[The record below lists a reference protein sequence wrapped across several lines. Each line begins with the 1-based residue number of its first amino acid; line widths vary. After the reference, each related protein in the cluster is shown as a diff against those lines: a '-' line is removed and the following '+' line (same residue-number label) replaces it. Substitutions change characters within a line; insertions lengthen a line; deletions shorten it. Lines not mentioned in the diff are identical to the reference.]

1 MFFDCNIC
9 VVIFL
14 MKIEIKI
21 SIIKK
26 NCIATVHTGKSE
38 TWQKTTEAAFCKWSA
53 NKCFVKLSNIQ
64 KKGPK
69 PESHLNIVEQLQPE
83 TLLREK
89 PQHQCFSVITLHTF
103 KFSGAWKFLMT
114 VLIKTCERKLF

>member
-38 TWQKTTEAAFCKWSA
+38 T
-53 NKCFVKLSNIQ
+53 
-64 KKGPK
+64 
-69 PESHLNIVEQLQPE
+69 
-83 TLLREK
+83 
-89 PQHQCFSVITLHTF
+89 
-103 KFSGAWKFLMT
+103 
-114 VLIKTCERKLF
+114 